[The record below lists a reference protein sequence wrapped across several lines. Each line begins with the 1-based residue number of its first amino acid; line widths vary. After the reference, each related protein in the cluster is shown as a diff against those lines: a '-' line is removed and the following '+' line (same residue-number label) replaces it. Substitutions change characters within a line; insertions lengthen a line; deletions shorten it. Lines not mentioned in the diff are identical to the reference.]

1 MNGILHRRGPRGF
14 TIIELSIALV
24 IIAILASLA
33 VLTYN
38 KYANKARMT
47 QAQTALKHLQKTQT
61 IYWTENGLYA
71 DNVALLDF
79 DPIKYDFYTITV
91 ALDNTGL
98 DFTGRAEGHGAMA
111 GDRWHVTKESDPI
124 HDTPNF

>member
-1 MNGILHRRGPRGF
+1 MSGNGPRRGPRGF

-24 IIAILASLA
+24 IIAILAGMA

-61 IYWTENGLYA
+61 IYWTEYGSYA
-71 DNVALLDF
+71 DNVVLLDF
-79 DPIKYDFYTITV
+79 DPVKYDFYSITV
-91 ALDNTGL
+91 VLDNTGL
-98 DFTGRAEGHGAMA
+98 DFTGRAEGHGPMA
-111 GDRWHVTKESDPI
+111 GDRWHITKESDPI